1 MMDVDFVRK
10 CYEEQSDPFDK
21 TCNEMIER
29 HDRID
34 SAQLQTAEDLKKL
47 REQFE
52 ESQREQNVKDIEQA
66 KENRSNRW
74 ITIASLLLSAVST
87 ACAVL
92 ALILQI
98 LG

>member
-10 CYEEQSDPFDK
+10 CCEEQYEPFDK
-21 TCNEMIER
+21 ACEEMIEHR
-29 HDRID
+29 DQID